1 MREKSK
7 ALIQS
12 LKESALRQLDKL
24 SLGNMFK
31 PKKFMPI
38 QVEEIKPKKKMN
50 KKEEKSW
57 EDKQRDLDAEH
68 IDNLT
73 MTKLFQPKPTEK
85 KEVKKDGKK
94 G

>member
-31 PKKFMPI
+31 PKKFIPI

-50 KKEEKSW
+50 KKEEKS
-57 EDKQRDLDAEH
+57 
-68 IDNLT
+68 
-73 MTKLFQPKPTEK
+73 
-85 KEVKKDGKK
+85 
-94 G
+94 